1 MLIIRLRRLQNVLRK
16 RNVWILKD
24 SKMIIASSLIRIFEE
39 EHFTFWIE
47 EEIVN
52 NVEKFQSDVID
63 HLRKIDFERNFID
76 YSWQTAQ
83 SRSKSQESRSARQ
96 SSLCKQSTQSS
107 FRERS
112 TQLIQSLNK
121 EKLSIRKRFSSIK
134 QRYSLS
140 QLIRQ
145 RSSSSQFIRQ
155 RFLSSQS
162 IKHRSSSFESLNKQ
176 QSLSI
181 EHQNVQSI
189 DQQFN
194 KWNSSRMSASNQSFE
209 QQFFKWTSFEKSYF
223 LNKSRR
229 SILLRSF
236 IESSSRSIL
245 ASFILSSSSSFS
257 SSSISRRAFT
267 SLFRLSISSI
277 QKKKSSAASIRIES
291 DHEKELA
298 NLTKLYTDE
307 AKYNDEND
315 SFFFKLTI
323 FHDMCDRVDV
333 SQSTKLKA
341 FFIMLKELVLD
352 YYYSN
357 MNTDVLIIFDKVCFS
372 MKNYFEDAEY
382 RRNILFK
389 WNNLTLKSIMIKSE
403 NKDKSIEEC
412 LQLLIKN
419 LRHLQHNL
427 NSKLRSEK
435 FIHNKLIN
443 ACQNVFACKYVC
455 FKLSDSLIDLIND
468 LRSSIIIY
476 QKVNST
482 NFIETFET
490 FFTDK
495 RYHKNF
501 SSRIN
506 QNRFKE
512 KCFVCQKEECWS
524 IKHSKDERETIK
536 QKFKNRFFNQM
547 NKRIDQYIFEY
558 KDTNSS
564 FSFSEDDSDTDL
576 IDEIKTLIMNL
587 SSLSLLSLFSN
598 SNNFSNAETFMISF
612 DLV

>member
-1 MLIIRLRRLQNVLRK
+1 
-16 RNVWILKD
+16 
-24 SKMIIASSLIRIFEE
+24 
-39 EHFTFWIE
+39 
-47 EEIVN
+47 
-52 NVEKFQSDVID
+52 
-63 HLRKIDFERNFID
+63 
-76 YSWQTAQ
+76 
-83 SRSKSQESRSARQ
+83 
-96 SSLCKQSTQSS
+96 
-107 FRERS
+107 
-112 TQLIQSLNK
+112 
-121 EKLSIRKRFSSIK
+121 
-134 QRYSLS
+134 
-140 QLIRQ
+140 
-145 RSSSSQFIRQ
+145 
-155 RFLSSQS
+155 
-162 IKHRSSSFESLNKQ
+162 
-176 QSLSI
+176 
-181 EHQNVQSI
+181 
-189 DQQFN
+189 
-194 KWNSSRMSASNQSFE
+194 
-209 QQFFKWTSFEKSYF
+209 
-223 LNKSRR
+223 
-229 SILLRSF
+229 
-236 IESSSRSIL
+236 
-245 ASFILSSSSSFS
+245 
-257 SSSISRRAFT
+257 
-267 SLFRLSISSI
+267 
-277 QKKKSSAASIRIES
+277 
-291 DHEKELA
+291 
-298 NLTKLYTDE
+298 
-307 AKYNDEND
+307 
-315 SFFFKLTI
+315 
-323 FHDMCDRVDV
+323 MCDRVDV